1 MCGNSDYALGMPSG
15 SVRGIITL
23 ILIPLLN
30 ISAIVLMF
38 FFFFRNQ
45 YESALGILAG
55 LTGINGSIIGY
66 YFGSKSADKSTKEI
80 VNANEKLNQA
90 NRDMIETQ
98 KLVHEEQRH
107 TNEVQ
112 KNIIVHKD
120 REIEHLN
127 KNVLLNNM
135 V

>member
-1 MCGNSDYALGMPSG
+1 MCGHSDQALGMPAG
-15 SVRGIITL
+15 SVRAIVTL
-23 ILIPLLN
+23 ILIPILN
-30 ISAIVLMF
+30 VSAIVLMF
-38 FFFFRNQ
+38 FFFFKEQ

-66 YFGSKSADKSTKEI
+66 YFGIKSADKSTKEI
-80 VNANEKLNQA
+80 VEAHNKMDQV

-98 KLVHEEQRH
+98 KLVNEEQKQMQRD
-107 TNEVQ
+107 
-112 KNIIVHKD
+112 IIMHKD
-120 REIEHLN
+120 REIDHLN

>member
-1 MCGNSDYALGMPSG
+1 MCGHSDQALGMPAG

-23 ILIPLLN
+23 ILIPILN

-38 FFFFRNQ
+38 FFFFKEQ

-80 VNANEKLNQA
+80 VEAHNKMDQVNKE
-90 NRDMIETQ
+90 MMETQ
-98 KLVHEEQRH
+98 KLVNEEQR
-107 TNEVQ
+107 EMQ
-112 KNIIVHKD
+112 REIIMHKD
-120 REIEHLN
+120 REINHLN
-127 KNVLLNNM
+127 KNVLINNM